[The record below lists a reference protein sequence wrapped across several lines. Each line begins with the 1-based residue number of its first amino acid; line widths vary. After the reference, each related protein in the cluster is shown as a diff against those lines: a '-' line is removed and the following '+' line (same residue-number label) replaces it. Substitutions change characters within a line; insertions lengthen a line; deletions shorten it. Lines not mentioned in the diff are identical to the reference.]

1 VAALADDGGARHLS
15 VGLPLPDILLASTR
29 GEAVSPARLGG
40 LHVLYIYPW
49 TGRPGVPNP
58 PNWDDILG
66 AHGSTPQGEGFRDRH
81 GDFSAAGIGV
91 WGISG
96 QETCEQREFSDRLG
110 LPFALL
116 SDAGFA
122 LQQALALPV
131 FETGGVRYLKR
142 LTILARDGHV
152 ARVIYP
158 VQDPAGHAAAVL
170 AELRA

>member
-1 VAALADDGGARHLS
+1 VAVLADDGGARHLS
-15 VGLPLPDILLASTR
+15 AGRPLPDILLPSTR
-29 GEAVSPARLGG
+29 GAAVSPAG
-40 LHVLYIYPW
+40 LAGAHVLYIYPW
-49 TGRPGVPNP
+49 TGRPGLPNP
-58 PNWDDILG
+58 PGWDDIPG

-81 GDFSAAGIGV
+81 GDFVAAGVGV

-96 QETCEQREFSDRLG
+96 QDTLDQREFSDRLG

-116 SDAGFA
+116 SDAGLA
-122 LQQALALPV
+122 LQRALALPV

-142 LTILARDGHV
+142 LTILARDGRV

-158 VQDPAGHAAAVL
+158 VPDPAGHAATVL